1 MEGAWLSPH
10 VKTPVFFHSRLPAE
24 SRLEEKEEEGA
35 QHSHCYSSNHGRGK
49 QNSKGTLSADE
60 QLGLLFPFDLGL

>member
-1 MEGAWLSPH
+1 MPGSLPMS
-10 VKTPVFFHSRLPAE
+10 KLLFFFHTRLPAE
-24 SRLEEKEEEGA
+24 SRLEKKEEEGA
-35 QHSHCYSSNHGRGK
+35 QHSHCYSSNRGRGK